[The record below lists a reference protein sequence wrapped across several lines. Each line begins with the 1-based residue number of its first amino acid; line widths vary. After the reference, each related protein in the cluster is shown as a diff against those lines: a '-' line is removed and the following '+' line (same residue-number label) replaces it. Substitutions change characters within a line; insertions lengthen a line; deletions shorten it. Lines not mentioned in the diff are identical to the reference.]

1 MLAGIRAVLGRSEKR
16 TMNVSTF
23 FVLHNFS
30 RYYGLKR
37 ASPKLNLSSSGGR
50 ICVFVLF
57 HPGVLQSDISAT
69 LLIDPSTL
77 GKALLRLENNGFI
90 KRSIYPQN
98 RRERVVELTGKGRQ
112 QYAELTGIQEEWAE
126 KVSACLTKEENEEF
140 DRLCG
145 KLAAGAE
152 EVYRT
157 AQK

>member
-1 MLAGIRAVLGRSEKR
+1 
-16 TMNVSTF
+16 MNVNTF
-23 FVLHNFS
+23 FVLHDFS
-30 RYYGLKR
+30 RYYGLRR
-37 ASPKLNLSSSGGR
+37 ASSKLNLSNSDGR
-50 ICVFVLF
+50 ICVFLLF

-69 LLIDPSTL
+69 LMIDPSTV
-77 GKALLRLENNGFI
+77 GKALLRLERSGFV

-98 RRERVVELTGKGRQ
+98 RRERIVELTGKGRL
-112 QYAELTGIQEEWAE
+112 QYAELTEIQEDWAE
-126 KVSACLTKEENEEF
+126 KLSACLTKEENEEF